1 MSGFWTRFIKDRL
14 AISAS
19 FFLLMVTA
27 LVILAPLLAPYDP
40 TAQNIMGKFQ
50 GPSLAHWFGTD
61 QLGRDV
67 FSRILHGG
75 RITLLVSLLAMVVTI
90 LIGTILGVVAGYFRG
105 RVDDFIMRVCDVMMS
120 FPSEVLILAIVGIL
134 GTGITNIVLATVIAK
149 WAWYVRMIRAIVIQF
164 MDSNYIRFA
173 KVAGCST
180 WHVIRRHLIV
190 GACGEIAML
199 STMDITSIILNISAL
214 SFLGLG
220 VQPPT
225 PEWGMMLNEAKSVMT
240 VNPGQMLAPG
250 VAIFLVV
257 AALNF
262 LGDSIQDALNPKINK
277 GFNRQRRALF
287 PALFFR
293 KKAVA

>member
-1 MSGFWTRFIKDRL
+1 MKGFWTRFAKDRL
-14 AISAS
+14 AVSVS
-19 FFLLMVTA
+19 VFLLAVMG
-27 LVILAPLLAPYDP
+27 LVILAPLIAPYDP
-40 TAQNIMGKFQ
+40 AAQNIMGKFQ
-50 GPSLAHWFGTD
+50 GPSFAHWFGTD

-67 FSRILHGG
+67 LSRILHGG
-75 RITLLVSLLAMVVTI
+75 RVTLLVSLLAMGVTI
-90 LIGTILGVVAGYFRG
+90 LIGTVLGVVAGYFRG

-134 GTGITNIVLATVIAK
+134 GTGITNIVLAIVIAK
-149 WAWYVRMIRAIVIQF
+149 WAWYVRMIRSVVIQF
-164 MDSNYIRFA
+164 IDSNYIRFA

-180 WHVIRRHLIV
+180 WYIIRKHLLV
-190 GACGEIAML
+190 GASGEIAVL
-199 STMDITSIILNISAL
+199 ATMDMTAIILNISAL

-250 VAIFLVV
+250 IAIFLVV

-262 LGDSIQDALNPKINK
+262 LGDGIQDALNPKINK
-277 GFNRQRRALF
+277 GFSRQRRALL
-287 PALFFR
+287 PAFFFR